1 MSIAEQEKAKYT
13 KVWDNPLYREGC
25 HSIGVWEDYCSSYGP
40 DSSVIDLGCG
50 TGRLVDRLNQAG
62 HYAYGVDI
70 APNSVDPDILK
81 SWNNRFSFQPLWEKI
96 PLVSHQL
103 WDVGVCTDVMEHIPE
118 ELVKDTLQCIMRAC
132 HQVFFLI
139 AGTLD
144 YAGRMGEVPLHLTVK
159 SHAWWLER
167 FLKMGWGVDMLSPGK
182 YHRASSYYFR
192 VWQ

>member
-1 MSIAEQEKAKYT
+1 MKYDNHKIA
-13 KVWDNPLYREGC
+13 DNYNEARLLPAETMQMWLDA
-25 HSIGVWEDYCSSYGP
+25 IGDVVPKKDVSTI
-40 DSSVIDLGCG
+40 VDLGCG